1 MSTISD
7 MFVEQEDDMRRL
19 NEIYCRLNERHEK
32 MRGLMKKEETT
43 TYTPRDESKKCLRI
57 DCDVS
62 STPPLPKELYVGA
75 REAGMGREQL
85 VRQIQ
90 ERERREKRLETVP
103 ISIPCSDATS
113 LRYSPPRQKDMQRQI
128 RSTSSPKVKLASPRA
143 NGRKYEAD
151 DELKMHKF
159 RFKSPR
165 KPPSPSRRRRTL
177 PHLRSDRQLVCSD
190 KKDKVHD
197 GVVTEAEEKW
207 IETLHISNKLTRR
220 QSKAF
225 SYVHNIFCSILFNIH
240 THTKPTDTPQNHM
253 KLIII

>member
-1 MSTISD
+1 
-7 MFVEQEDDMRRL
+7 
-19 NEIYCRLNERHEK
+19 
-32 MRGLMKKEETT
+32 
-43 TYTPRDESKKCLRI
+43 
-57 DCDVS
+57 
-62 STPPLPKELYVGA
+62 
-75 REAGMGREQL
+75 
-85 VRQIQ
+85 
-90 ERERREKRLETVP
+90 
-103 ISIPCSDATS
+103 
-113 LRYSPPRQKDMQRQI
+113 MQRQI
-128 RSTSSPKVKLASPRA
+128 RSTPSPKVKLASPRA

-240 THTKPTDTPQNHM
+240 THTHIKPTDTPQNHM